1 MSDAA
6 ARRRPGPVLEHG
18 PEPVHGLPEP
28 LPAGERILWQ
38 GAPAFGA
45 LARRVFHVRAVALYF
60 ALLAVWR
67 LVAERADGAGWAAA
81 ALDAAGLAVPAGL
94 ALGVLLLLA
103 RLYARSTVF
112 TITER
117 RVVLRFGVALP
128 MAVNLPFCR
137 IERAAL
143 RLHRDGTGDLPLALT
158 EPGPLA
164 WLHLWPFARP
174 WRLGRPEPMLRG
186 VPDGAAVAA
195 ILREA
200 LERDLARRAAAAAP
214 EPPATGQGAPPRGLA
229 VAA

>member
-1 MSDAA
+1 MSDVA
-6 ARRRPGPVLEHG
+6 ARRRPEPVLEHG
-18 PEPVHGLPEP
+18 PEPVRGLPEP

-45 LARRVFHVRAVALYF
+45 LARRAFHVRAVALYF
-60 ALLAVWR
+60 GLLAVWR
-67 LVAERADGAGWAAA
+67 LLSGLADGAKWSAV

-94 ALGVLLLLA
+94 AIGVLLLLA

-112 TITER
+112 TITDR

-137 IERAAL
+137 IEGAAL
-143 RLHRDGTGDLPLALT
+143 RRYRDGTGDLPLALA
-158 EPGPLA
+158 EPGRLA
-164 WLHLWPFARP
+164 WLHLWPFVRP

-186 VPDGAAVAA
+186 VPDAAAVAA

-200 LERDLARRAAAAAP
+200 LERDLARRAETAAP
-214 EPPATGQGAPPRGLA
+214 EPLTTEQGAPPRGLA